1 MELALH
7 CIDLYFQYTNLY
19 MPLLH
24 RPTFEE
30 CVKEGLYL
38 KDNKFAPVFLLVCA
52 IGARYSD
59 NPRVRLDG
67 IESHHSAGW
76 KWYEQVQIM
85 NRSLVIPPTLYD
97 LQVYCVSPTLCR
109 LGALLMT
116 IVIALRDIPPRFLYP
131 TGLLDPDGDWNTPST
146 RCRCP

>member
-24 RPTFEE
+24 RPTFDK

-38 KDNKFAPVFLLVCA
+38 EDNKFAPVFLLVCA
-52 IGARYSD
+52 LGARFSD

-67 IESHHSAGW
+67 IDSHHSAGW
-76 KWYEQVQIM
+76 KWFEQVHIM
-85 NRSLVIPPTLYD
+85 ERSLLTPPTLYD
-97 LQVYCVSPTLCR
+97 LQVYCVSPVLRR
-109 LGALLMT
+109 LGAPLT
-116 IVIALRDIPPRFLYP
+116 IIVIAYPPIPPRFLFP
-131 TGLLDPDGDWNTPST
+131 TAFLEPGGDWHTLST
-146 RCRCP
+146 GCRCP